1 MRGLYSVELNRLTD
15 EIYEH
20 LYSEYLKDLLDEA
33 ERIYN
38 SDLFILNRYSVQFP
52 IKNIIRNTPDNITL
66 SDLLYEYLVNVF
78 IDEFN
83 LDRVSSAKIWKDIS
97 K

>member
-38 SDLFILNRYSVQFP
+38 SDLFILNRYSVHFQ
-52 IKNIIRNTPDNITL
+52 
-66 SDLLYEYLVNVF
+66 
-78 IDEFN
+78 
-83 LDRVSSAKIWKDIS
+83 
-97 K
+97 